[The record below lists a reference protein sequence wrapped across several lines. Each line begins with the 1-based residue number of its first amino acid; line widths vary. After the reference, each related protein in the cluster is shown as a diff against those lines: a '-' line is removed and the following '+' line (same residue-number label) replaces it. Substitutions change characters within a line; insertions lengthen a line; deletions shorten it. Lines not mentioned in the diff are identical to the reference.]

1 MSTTDILL
9 VIGLFMALV
18 AIVLMTEWRDDD

>member
-18 AIVLMTEWRDDD
+18 AIVIMAEWKDDD